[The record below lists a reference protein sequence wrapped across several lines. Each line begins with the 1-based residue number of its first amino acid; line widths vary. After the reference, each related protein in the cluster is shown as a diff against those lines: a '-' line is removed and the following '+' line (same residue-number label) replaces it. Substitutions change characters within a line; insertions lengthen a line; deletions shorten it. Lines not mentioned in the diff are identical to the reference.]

1 MEQYKKKE
9 FQSRDLKSGHVIVTL
24 SILYPGNGCFGISME
39 SPFIGYIG
47 FEACKAKEEESQK
60 EMERKLERY
69 IGFTCMTQL
78 GYMDV

>member
-1 MEQYKKKE
+1 MDVLE
-9 FQSRDLKSGHVIVTL
+9 L
-24 SILYPGNGCFGISME
+24 ME